1 MAYTLTDPQALFGWR
16 IKDSLRIAGPTNR
29 PKRTD
34 YGVESNFTYFGFVLD
49 PDTADNAGPK
59 AGLIRQQLGAT
70 NKTAEGAVSLFI
82 RALHNY
88 IVEVSASE
96 EPDHSIDDLQT
107 EVIVTVPPTWSEKSR
122 VAVTQVSLSY
132 LPMLRY
138 LRHGNPLKQR

>member
-1 MAYTLTDPQALFGWR
+1 MAYTLADPQVSFGWQ
-16 IKDSLRIAGPTNR
+16 IKQSLRKAGITNR

-49 PDTADNAGPK
+49 PDTADSVGPK

-88 IVEVSASE
+88 IVEVFASG
-96 EPDHSIDDLQT
+96 EPNHSIDNLQT
-107 EVIVTVPPTWSEKSR
+107 DVIVTVPPTWSEKSR
-122 VAVTQVSLSY
+122 VTVTQVSL
-132 LPMLRY
+132 
-138 LRHGNPLKQR
+138 